1 MIPRHLAGRVRAAL
15 ADTPV
20 VLLQGA
26 RQVGKSTL
34 ARAIAAGGRRRY
46 LTLDDQA
53 TLAAARADPA
63 GFVAGLEG
71 PVVLDEVQRAP
82 ELLLAIKVAV
92 DRARRPGRFLLTGS
106 ANVLFLPAVADA
118 LAGRMEPLTLRPL
131 SQGELE
137 GRREGFV
144 DAAFADG
151 APALRASPASR
162 LDMIARVCRGG
173 FPEVVARRKAERRSA
188 WFDAY
193 LATVLGRDVREYSRI
208 EDLTALPRLLATLA
222 ARSAG
227 LLNVAGVGRDL
238 GIPASTLARHFAILE
253 RGFLVEPLPAWSG
266 SLGRRLVKAPKLH
279 LTDTGVLAHLLG
291 VAEGRLVTEP
301 ELLGTALET
310 FVAAELGKQLAWS
323 RTRAGLFHFRAHTGQ
338 EVDLLLEDRAGR
350 LVGIEVKA
358 SSTVASR
365 DLAGLRLL
373 ATERARRFHRGIVL
387 YLGAEVVPFGERL
400 HAMPVSALWQWGA
413 VAAPAR

>member
-46 LTLDDQA
+46 LTLDSQA

-144 DAAFADG
+144 EAALA
-151 APALRASPASR
+151 AVNRARAQLALTRLRAAAQAAGADR
-162 LDMIARVCRGG
+162 LSAEEIAV
-173 FPEVVARRKAERRSA
+173 EVRA
-188 WFDAY
+188 
-193 LATVLGRDVREYSRI
+193 VR
-208 EDLTALPRLLATLA
+208 
-222 ARSAG
+222 
-227 LLNVAGVGRDL
+227 
-238 GIPASTLARHFAILE
+238 
-253 RGFLVEPLPAWSG
+253 
-266 SLGRRLVKAPKLH
+266 
-279 LTDTGVLAHLLG
+279 
-291 VAEGRLVTEP
+291 
-301 ELLGTALET
+301 
-310 FVAAELGKQLAWS
+310 
-323 RTRAGLFHFRAHTGQ
+323 
-338 EVDLLLEDRAGR
+338 
-350 LVGIEVKA
+350 
-358 SSTVASR
+358 
-365 DLAGLRLL
+365 
-373 ATERARRFHRGIVL
+373 RAR
-387 YLGAEVVPFGERL
+387 
-400 HAMPVSALWQWGA
+400 
-413 VAAPAR
+413 